1 MCVYPLTVPI
11 SSLSISLPPGSWP
24 ICLPGLRAWSHRSGP
39 CQPRWNI
46 SVCVW
51 IGGWACERMR
61 VCASICYNRGASCD
75 RSPLTSALGEGACS
89 CICGLLLLQTTDVAC
104 VRMHP
109 PMIMYRFLCLHEAP
123 YVCVYL
129 SKKCLTPVLWR
140 HPSPSFLPV
149 IFFGTRWG
157 ARVTS
162 DPLLHC
168 DWRDRPDSPPP
179 CYCTL
184 MGIWHY
190 SHPFINRATTT
201 HLSFPSSLISVPI
214 SVIL

>member
-1 MCVYPLTVPI
+1 M
-11 SSLSISLPPGSWP
+11 SLSSNGANQLFVYLTAPRVLAHMP
-24 ICLPGLRAWSHRSGP
+24 AWSASLITQVRTLPASLEYK
-39 CQPRWNI
+39 CVR
-46 SVCVW
+46 VW

-190 SHPFINRATTT
+190 SDPFINRATTT